1 MKKPNAAIRD
11 ANAALE
17 VGVIQYGVIKCY
29 VLVRDRFPKSQ
40 VPSVSCLG
48 EKGINVSVAVLCFT
62 HWV

>member
-17 VGVIQYGVIKCY
+17 VGVIQYGVTKCY

-62 HWV
+62 LWV